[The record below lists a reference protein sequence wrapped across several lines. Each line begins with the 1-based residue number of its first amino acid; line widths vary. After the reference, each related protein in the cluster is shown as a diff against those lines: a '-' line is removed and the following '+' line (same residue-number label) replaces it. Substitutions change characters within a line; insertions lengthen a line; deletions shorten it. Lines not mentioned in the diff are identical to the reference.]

1 MTRALAR
8 PGAVV
13 SIGFLTLIAAAA
25 LGAPLIAAWF
35 GQHVT
40 ETDLLS
46 RYLPPSAEHWL
57 GTDEVGRDVLLR
69 LLYGA
74 RVSIAVGLVAAVLAA
89 LIGTAIGLV
98 AGWFGG
104 RFDAF
109 LMRFTDGVIALPLLP
124 LLIVLAA
131 IDLRKLGFPPAITS
145 GEQVSLY
152 RIVAKI
158 GRAHV

>member
-35 GQHVT
+35 GQDVT

-131 IDLRKLGFPPAITS
+131 IDLRSEEHTS
-145 GEQVSLY
+145 ELQS
-152 RIVAKI
+152 
-158 GRAHV
+158 H